1 MSAVQ
6 PIRDGA
12 FPFDPRMI
20 DGARSDPA
28 RAASL
33 LGAETLPAQVDLPVW
48 CYLIRTE
55 AGPGLVDTGGGAL
68 MGAGFGAL
76 GGALAEA
83 GVAPHQITRIWLTH
97 LHADHC
103 GGLLTAEGGAAFAR
117 ARIAVGAGERAFWRA
132 RDLPQALEPIAR
144 EARAALAPYAGRID
158 AVHPGALLDGA
169 EAVAAPGHT
178 PGHLAWAFPA
188 LGVLAAGDIVHL
200 GALQLADPGWSTDWD
215 LDVRAATATRRALIA
230 RAQAQGLALLT
241 GHAGRIDVGP
251 R

>member
-1 MSAVQ
+1 MSAVR

-20 DGARSDPA
+20 DGARRDPA
-28 RAASL
+28 GAAAL
-33 LGAETLPAQVDLPVW
+33 LGADTLPAQVELPVW

-55 AGPGLVDTGGGAL
+55 DGPGLVDTGGGAL

-76 GGALAEA
+76 VGALADA
-83 GVAPHQITRIWLTH
+83 GVAPAQITRIWLTH
-97 LHADHC
+97 LHGDHC
-103 GGLLTAEGGAAFAR
+103 GGLLTPKGDAAFAR
-117 ARIAVGAGERAFWRA
+117 ARVAVGAGELAFWRA
-132 RDLPQALEPIAR
+132 DDLPHALAPIAR

-158 AVHPGALLDGA
+158 AVAPGAVLDGA

-200 GALQLADPGWSTDWD
+200 GALQLAEPGWSTDWD
-215 LDVRAATATRRALIA
+215 LDAQAATATRRALIA
-230 RAQAQGLALLT
+230 RAQAQGHALLT
-241 GHAGRIDVGP
+241 GHAGRIDPAP